1 VFEVTMK
8 WNPTMRLESD
18 AVDGNRLVFVAWN
31 APVLDLLS
39 TEETHRFN
47 CGGCGSVL
55 GIRMWPDAGNRLAFK
70 CPTCGHLTQAEDSI
84 PELALAVAPA

>member
-1 VFEVTMK
+1 MAMQSTSRARPVPGSADSK
-8 WNPTMRLESD
+8 
-18 AVDGNRLVFVAWN
+18 RLVFVAWN

-55 GIRMWPDAGNRLAFK
+55 AIRMWPDAESRIAFK
-70 CPTCGHLTQAEDSI
+70 CPTCEHLT
-84 PELALAVAPA
+84 LAGADTDTLGVVPA